1 MFVGIVLH
9 VLQGGYKSLYENQA
23 YELSVIIIYNNK
35 CNNNNNW
42 EIEFFFSF
50 LSLGPFVTGGLFP
63 GTMSETVA
71 RLIKNNSVGDMIQNI
86 NYFHKQVFSLFLL
99 NWKRDQKRFLLYLIR
114 QIK

>member
-1 MFVGIVLH
+1 MFVWIVLH
-9 VLQGGYKSLYENQA
+9 VLQGGYKSLYKNQA
-23 YELSVIIIYNNK
+23 YELSVIIIIYNNK
-35 CNNNNNW
+35 CNNNNW
-42 EIEFFFSF
+42 EIEFFFSM
-50 LSLGPFVTGGLFP
+50 LSRGAFVTGGLFP

-86 NYFHKQVFSLFLL
+86 NYFHKQGLSLFLL